1 MPTGGDNVTA
11 TISSW
16 VAHAN
21 REPSAALLN
30 GMNEWWQQIPIG
42 NDPLRACPWLTS
54 SFHRLLLVHIDRA
67 AHKRRHVPHF
77 VCSTQC
83 ALDDHG
89 PSPIATLLHDDAY
102 GPAPIAIQHTAE
114 PTALGEAIKLVKGR
128 DAALT
133 VAAIEEGD
141 FENANDFDA
150 HRSAL
155 ISPQRDGVAV
165 PIIHVAA
172 TGPES
177 LDHEIGREDLL
188 RAAGWATYL
197 VDIKDGEDPMH
208 LHSRLAACMEDVFDE
223 VAQIK
228 ADAAARVLMSDP
240 LWPAIVFRTTPAWR
254 EEHSYGANAVGS
266 IATAL

>member
-67 AHKRRHVPHF
+67 AHKRRHVPQF
-77 VCSTQC
+77 VCSTDC
-83 ALDDHG
+83 TLDDHG
-89 PSPIATLLHDDAY
+89 PSPIATMLHDDAY
-102 GPAPIAIQHTAE
+102 GPSPISMHHSVE
-114 PTALGEAIKLVKGR
+114 RTALGDAIELVKGR
-128 DAALT
+128 DSALT
-133 VAAIEEGD
+133 VAVIEEAD
-141 FENANDFDA
+141 FENANDFDV

-155 ISPQRDGVAV
+155 ISAQRDGVAL

-172 TGPES
+172 NGPEAA
-177 LDHEIGREDLL
+177 DHEIGREDLL

-197 VDIKDGEDPMH
+197 IDVKDGEEPLH
-208 LHSRLAACMEDVFDE
+208 LHARLAACMEDVFDE

-240 LWPAIVFRTTPAWR
+240 LWPAVVVRTTAAWR
-254 EEHSYGANAVGS
+254 DEHSYGASALGN
-266 IATAL
+266 IASAF